1 MLSPLEMGTY
11 IRSDCL
17 NCIGSHLHPGGEGV
31 PGLNL
36 ETAYAA
42 VMYGFWIVGTASR
55 QVILEAGE

>member
-1 MLSPLEMGTY
+1 MGTY